1 MNLNYKK
8 GLICELFNI
17 FKEGTFF
24 GVIIYII
31 FKSKIKFFK
40 IFNILNRK
48 NSKSLALV
56 GAGSH
61 QVSINLPCAIKSNF
75 FIDYIFTNGSIS
87 SHYLSNLLKYSQ
99 VQDKL
104 KKIIRSDAVLIGSPH
119 NLHPKHLKF
128 FSNKNI
134 YIYCEKPVAIDQ
146 KGIDLLKSYLDNKKI
161 MVGFNRRFAP
171 LIIKLKKSKIFSGET
186 LEINYYVNFGNMVN
200 NSLTD
205 LKIGGGRLI
214 GTCCHYVDLISYIC
228 ESEIEYVS
236 AFGSSKNNEISE
248 NNFTSIFKLKN
259 GSVANLN
266 FTSSGNRKIFP
277 KESIYISGGGNL
289 ARIYNFETLYLN
301 KRKFKNYRNSYG
313 SLNAWK
319 KFYNAVSNNLKT
331 EITLADGIKATEIT
345 LAIKKSL
352 NNNGKI
358 QKL

>member
-1 MNLNYKK
+1 MLFYILFLNQNLNFLKY
-8 GLICELFNI
+8 LIYSI
-17 FKEGTFF
+17 
-24 GVIIYII
+24 
-31 FKSKIKFFK
+31 
-40 IFNILNRK
+40 K

-61 QVSINLPCAIKSNF
+61 QVSINLPCAVKSHFLINYF
-75 FIDYIFTNGSIS
+75 FFFTNGSIS
-87 SHYLSNLLKYSQ
+87 SHYLSNLLKHSQ

-128 FSNKNI
+128 LVIKNI

-146 KGIDLLKSYLDNKKI
+146 RGIDLLKSYLDNKKI

-171 LIIKLKKSKIFSGET
+171 LIIKLKKSKIFCGET

-236 AFGSSKNNEISE
+236 AFGLSKNNEISE
-248 NNFTSIFKLKN
+248 I
-259 GSVANLN
+259 
-266 FTSSGNRKIFP
+266 
-277 KESIYISGGGNL
+277 
-289 ARIYNFETLYLN
+289 TLHQ
-301 KRKFKNYRNSYG
+301 
-313 SLNAWK
+313 SLN
-319 KFYNAVSNNLKT
+319 
-331 EITLADGIKATEIT
+331 
-345 LAIKKSL
+345 
-352 NNNGKI
+352 
-358 QKL
+358 